1 MAETSTAHRRRRF
14 EHSPWLYFEEAG
26 AVDRAWQAKHQRQ
39 LAKTEDV
46 ECGNDCFIAP
56 SAAILGGAGGGLRLG
71 PHGYVAA
78 HAYVTD
84 SVELGD
90 HCSINPFATLR
101 GPIKGGSGVRIGAY
115 ACLTGFNHG
124 FSDVTKPVWQQ
135 PHTSKGI
142 VLGDDVWIGSHV
154 TVLDGVKVGSHC
166 ILAAGAVVTKDVPDY
181 AIVGGNPAR
190 VIRQRKLPVSP
201 GSLESKLERF
211 GQRVGDEL
219 QELLE
224 SYRSKSRSHG
234 GVYHNQPGE
243 KKRVRPWCD
252 AVEIAAM
259 FGQTAPGF
267 TAAEWVTRLRGFQ
280 NPETG
285 LVPELVPSA
294 KDRARESPDV
304 SRYPTMIV
312 NYALECL
319 GSNLPRPVFDE
330 VPTPAKLRRHL
341 ASLPWADHAWG
352 AGDWIDCHG
361 SCLWAN
367 AKYFDRKPPLAD
379 LFAWLEAN
387 CNPVTGMWGNP
398 TVDTRWLQ
406 PVNGFYRLTRGTFA
420 QFGSPLPYPE
430 RSIDTTLQHAGDREF
445 FAKGKENA
453 CNVLDVVHPLGLC
466 LKQTTHRRA
475 EAENWVRQRL
485 PRVMSQ
491 WRKKRGF
498 SFTLSDAETSLQGT
512 EMWLS
517 IVCLMADLLGCAEA
531 LGYRPRG
538 VHRTESVGAGLLM
551 TST

>member
-1 MAETSTAHRRRRF
+1 MAEASSSHRRRRF

-26 AVDRAWQAKHQRQ
+26 AADRAWQSKLQRQ
-39 LAKTEDV
+39 LAKTEGV
-46 ECGNDCFIAP
+46 ECDDECFIAP
-56 SAAILGGAGGGLRLG
+56 SAAILGGVNGSLRMG

-90 HCSINPFATLR
+90 HCSVNPFATLR
-101 GPIKGGSGVRIGAY
+101 GPIKGGNGIRIGAY

-135 PHTSKGI
+135 PHTSEGI
-142 VLGDDVWIGSHV
+142 VLGEDVWIGSHV

-190 VIRQRKLPVSP
+190 VIRLRKRPVSP

-211 GQRVGDEL
+211 GRKVGDEL

-224 SYRSKSRSHG
+224 SYRAKSRTQG
-234 GVYHNQPGE
+234 GVYLNQPGE

-252 AVEIAAM
+252 AVEIASM

-267 TAAEWVTRLRGFQ
+267 TAAEWVTRLREFQ

-285 LVPELVPSA
+285 LVPEFVPSA
-294 KDRARESPDV
+294 KGRMGEPTAV

-330 VPTPAKLRRHL
+330 VSTPAKLRRHL
-341 ASLPWADHAWG
+341 DQLPWADHAWG
-352 AGDWIDCHG
+352 AGDWIDCHA

-367 AKYFDRKPPLAD
+367 AKYFDRKPPLTD
-379 LFAWLEAN
+379 LFIWLESHCDPA
-387 CNPVTGMWGNP
+387 TGMWGNP
-398 TVDTRWLQ
+398 TAGTRWLQ

-420 QFGSPLPYPE
+420 QFGRPLPYPE
-430 RSIDTTLQHAGDREF
+430 RSIDTILSHANDREF
-445 FAKGKENA
+445 FGKGKENA
-453 CNVLDVVHPLGLC
+453 CNVLDVVHPLWLC
-466 LKQTTHRRA
+466 LKQASHRRK
-475 EAENWVRQRL
+475 EAEDWMRRRL

-498 SFTLSDAETSLQGT
+498 AFTLAEVETSLQGT

-517 IVCLMADLLGCAEA
+517 IVYLMADLLGSAEA

-538 VHRTESVGAGLLM
+538 VHRTEAVGAGLLA